1 MAPKRKPTDDDTPGM
16 STRGSKARKTEETQ
30 G

>member
-1 MAPKRKPTDDDTPGM
+1 MAPKRKPTDEDTPGM
-16 STRGSKARKTEETQ
+16 STRGSKARKTKETP